1 MTSYLYKVLSNIMSL
16 NADDIDDVNNDNDN
30 DNEQESGKIAL
41 IVFAYTILNKISSL
55 IRLPF
60 VVLSML
66 FQHPYF
72 TVITPKNNFNF
83 FSRTYTRIFKINF
96 TFFPP
101 PPLLY

>member
-1 MTSYLYKVLSNIMSL
+1 MISYLYKVLSNIMSL
-16 NADDIDDVNNDNDN
+16 NADGSDDVNNDNDN

-72 TVITPKNNFNF
+72 TVIPPKNNFIF
-83 FSRTYTRIFKINF
+83 FFQNIHSDF
-96 TFFPP
+96 
-101 PPLLY
+101 

>member
-1 MTSYLYKVLSNIMSL
+1 MISYLYKVLSNIMSL
-16 NADDIDDVNNDNDN
+16 NVDGSDDVNNGNDN

-72 TVITPKNNFNF
+72 TVTPQK
-83 FSRTYTRIFKINF
+83 
-96 TFFPP
+96 
-101 PPLLY
+101 